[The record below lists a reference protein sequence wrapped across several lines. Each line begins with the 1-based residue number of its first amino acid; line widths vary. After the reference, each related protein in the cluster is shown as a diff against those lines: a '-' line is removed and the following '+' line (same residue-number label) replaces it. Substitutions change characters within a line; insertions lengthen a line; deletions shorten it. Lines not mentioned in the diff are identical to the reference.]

1 MILNIKKNC
10 DSLNVNKSK
19 YKHKSLLINREYR
32 MNQYKKKN
40 KNLKQ
45 VQKVYKY
52 KIQYENKFCAFT
64 LSNKDSSNKKGSKT
78 TLILI

>member
-32 MNQYKKKN
+32 MNQYKKIK
-40 KNLKQ
+40 KFKIGS
-45 VQKVYKY
+45 KSIY

-78 TLILI
+78 TIKK

>member
-32 MNQYKKKN
+32 MNQYKKK
-40 KNLKQ
+40 KKF
-45 VQKVYKY
+45 
-52 KIQYENKFCAFT
+52 KI
-64 LSNKDSSNKKGSKT
+64 GSKS
-78 TLILI
+78 IQIQNSI